1 MDLSTTYLG
10 LKLDNPLVASA
21 SPLSRHIDSA
31 RKLEDAGIGALVMY
45 SLFEEELLN
54 EEQAL
59 EHFMH
64 CQEGGFAESTSPM
77 AVHGEYRNGL
87 DDYVEQLRKLKDA
100 LDIPVI
106 ASLNGV
112 SQSGWVE
119 NGKALEDAGADAL
132 ELNIYQV
139 AGNPDLSGA
148 EIEAGYLQVL
158 RDLRSHVKLPIAVKI
173 SPQFSSLAH
182 MAKQM
187 ADSGADGLVLFNRFY
202 QPDID
207 LETLDI
213 TPTVHLSASQE
224 LLQAM
229 RWIGL
234 LYERID
240 ASLAATGGVHT
251 ATDAIKALLAGASVV
266 QVCSMLLAHGPK
278 QLVKVKAD
286 LVDWLE
292 SHEYE
297 TLSQMIGSVSQSR
310 ANDPTVFERANYMKV
325 LNSYTTPPGV
335 WS

>member
-1 MDLSTTYLG
+1 
-10 LKLDNPLVASA
+10 
-21 SPLSRHIDSA
+21 
-31 RKLEDAGIGALVMY
+31 
-45 SLFEEELLN
+45 
-54 EEQAL
+54 
-59 EHFMH
+59 
-64 CQEGGFAESTSPM
+64 
-77 AVHGEYRNGL
+77 
-87 DDYVEQLRKLKDA
+87 
-100 LDIPVI
+100 
-106 ASLNGV
+106 
-112 SQSGWVE
+112 
-119 NGKALEDAGADAL
+119 
-132 ELNIYQV
+132 
-139 AGNPDLSGA
+139 
-148 EIEAGYLQVL
+148 
-158 RDLRSHVKLPIAVKI
+158 
-173 SPQFSSLAH
+173 
-182 MAKQM
+182 
-187 ADSGADGLVLFNRFY
+187 
-202 QPDID
+202 
-207 LETLDI
+207 
-213 TPTVHLSASQE
+213 
-224 LLQAM
+224 M